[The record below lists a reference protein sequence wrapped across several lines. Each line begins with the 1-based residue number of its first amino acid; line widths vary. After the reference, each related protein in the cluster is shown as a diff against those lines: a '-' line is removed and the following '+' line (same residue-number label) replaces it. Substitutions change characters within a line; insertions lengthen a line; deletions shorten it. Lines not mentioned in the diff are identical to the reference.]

1 MIGWCVFLSKQL
13 FNVWVF
19 LITHFMDPFVTSAHC
34 TQAFLWML
42 GSILSLCLRFASINY
57 TFFMLHLPHWSIYF
71 HFYEDT
77 GICKMKLNIVN
88 QFWVYSWMLLGP
100 RTSGYL
106 MLDNN
111 PLLGEHS
118 AYQLQL
124 LLHMLINAG
133 NQTWMCSTVIL
144 KTGNMQLIITC
155 EHLSLRHLFI
165 FFRGRILWQGQGVRF
180 SHVSISCML
189 ASLSLLTLK
198 FPHVATDFPI
208 SVTSRKEALGTAAR
222 PPNLPAELQC
232 NIFNFCFTSS

>member
-1 MIGWCVFLSKQL
+1 
-13 FNVWVF
+13 
-19 LITHFMDPFVTSAHC
+19 
-34 TQAFLWML
+34 
-42 GSILSLCLRFASINY
+42 
-57 TFFMLHLPHWSIYF
+57 
-71 HFYEDT
+71 
-77 GICKMKLNIVN
+77 
-88 QFWVYSWMLLGP
+88 MLLGP

-165 FFRGRILWQGQGVRF
+165 FFHGRILWQGQGVWF

-222 PPNLPAELQC
+222 PPNLPAELQFQLLFYQFLAFGYLIWQSLC
-232 NIFNFCFTSS
+232 PFSIRVWLIFKIKTS